1 MKQLSIISL
10 LLFASCGTTK
20 QLNAIIGE
28 LHEVKA
34 EVSKLQAEK
43 VSVVYGQPTGSYSY
57 YYVGLKVDTLYYN
70 GLVKLK

>member
-20 QLNAIIGE
+20 QLNAVMGE
-28 LHEVKA
+28 LQALKA
-34 EVSKLQAEK
+34 EVNKLQSEK
-43 VSVVYGQPTGSYSY
+43 VSVIYGQPTGSYSY
-57 YYVGLKVDTLYYN
+57 YYVRLKVDTLYYN